1 MINTKYRLKC
11 ILFLLSLFLISS
23 FTLYAKTPSSVQPS
37 FNYSDHFPSI
47 LLKVDGSLWYVHT
60 QSNTFKLDPITKDV
74 VQVDGDFQNGIF
86 VKKDGSAWSW
96 TNLEYKGITPT
107 KLLTDVQSVHYSN
120 GIYGLLKNNGSLW
133 IYGGLIDCSSPTQ
146 LTTDITSFALISDT
160 IIFQK
165 KDGSLWAYPE
175 LFMSSIYENKALSQ
189 ITPVQLS
196 KKVTSYEVSNN
207 TLTFITPTKELWAW
221 NAQGEPYKITTN
233 VSECIYPMALK
244 TDGTLYDLYDL
255 EQTEIAPTPIDTHVV
270 KLNPSLSSLDY
281 AASTYIKKDG
291 TLWTYIYNLKSSKK
305 FETYQLSSTTSHLA
319 FNGET
324 GLVTLKDGSLWLFMG
339 LNTLS
344 NASPIPGFT
353 LPSSWLGG
361 GARLKGIRLTTDFI
375 NPSLDKIKTTT
386 KLPDYEFLPLWITE
400 KVYEGYDIL
409 EMNAF
414 ADESFSI
421 KIREFIPQLDDGAFI
436 YTLKGKG
443 EKINH
448 IEVDFPCDRKEDFAD
463 STGANPYQDAKK
475 AAINQLTGLAP
486 YLSQMTKQS
495 ITLTASET
503 DQLATA
509 AIARTSSSIQKS
521 GYIIKTLKPDE
532 ATFWGYARLA
542 IDLPTSKS
550 LSTNGKFLAL
560 PNETIER
567 NYLAQLGFA
576 KSNISRK
583 YVNYP
588 DFFTCTSLVGK
599 RTPSQSTSLVSV
611 EINHL
616 QDRTTSYRATWS
628 INQGYFQAH
637 IKQCLDTIKSDVLKM
652 NSLTK
657 STAQKKDLENVLAA
671 LKNWGDEYSVDS
683 YYLGSQFTYPEDY
696 TNLDQYDYF
705 LLADPASKTDGTIT
719 IELNW

>member
-1 MINTKYRLKC
+1 MINTKYRFKS
-11 ILFLLSLFLISS
+11 ILFLLSLFLVGSL
-23 FTLYAKTPSSVQPS
+23 TLYAKTPSSATPS
-37 FNYSDHFPSI
+37 FNYSDYFPSL

-60 QSNTFKLDPITKDV
+60 QSNTFKLDSIAKDV

-86 VKKDGSAWSW
+86 LKKDGSAWSW
-96 TNLEYKGITPT
+96 TNLEYKGIDPT
-107 KLLTDVQSVHYSN
+107 QLLTDVKSVHYNS
-120 GIYGLLKNNGSLW
+120 GIYGLLKNNSSLW
-133 IYGGLIDCSSPTQ
+133 IYSGLLDCSSPTQ
-146 LTTDITSFALISDT
+146 LITDITSFALISDT

-175 LFMSSIYENKALSQ
+175 LFINSIYKDKALSQ

-207 TLTFITPTKELWAW
+207 TLTFITPTKELWSW
-221 NAQGEPYKITTN
+221 NTQGEPYKITVD
-233 VSECIYPMALK
+233 VSECTYPMVLK
-244 TDGTLYDLYDL
+244 TNGTLYDLYDL
-255 EQTEIAPTPIDTHVV
+255 EQTETTPTPIDTHVA
-270 KLNPSLSSLDY
+270 KLNPSLSSLNY

-291 TLWTYIYNLKSSKK
+291 TLWTYIYNFKSSKK
-305 FETYQLSSTTSHLA
+305 FQTYQLSSATSHLA

-324 GLVTLKDGSLWLFMG
+324 GLVSLKDGSLWLFMG
-339 LNTLS
+339 QNTLS

-361 GARLKGIRLTTDFI
+361 GARLKGIRLATNFI
-375 NPSLDKIKTTT
+375 KPSLDKIKINT
-386 KLPDYEFLPLWITE
+386 KLPTYELLPLWITE
-400 KVYEGYDIL
+400 KIYEGYDIL

-448 IEVDFPCDRKEDFAD
+448 IEVDFPCDREEDFAH
-463 STGANPYQDAKK
+463 STEANPYQEAKK
-475 AAINQLTGLAP
+475 AAINQLTGLSP
-486 YLSQMTKQS
+486 YLSQITKQS
-495 ITLTASET
+495 ITLTASEK
-503 DQLATA
+503 DKLATA

-521 GYIIKTLKPDE
+521 GYTIKTLKPDE

-542 IDLPTSKS
+542 IDLPTSKA
-550 LSTNGKFLAL
+550 LSTSGKFLAL

-567 NYLAQLGFA
+567 SYLTQLGFT

-588 DFFTCTSLVGK
+588 DSFTSTSLVGK

-616 QDRTTSYRATWS
+616 QDHTTSYRATWS

-652 NSLTK
+652 NSITK

-705 LLADPASKTDGTIT
+705 LLTNPANKKEGTIT
-719 IELNW
+719 IELYW